1 MTNAASQANRQT
13 VIGHE
18 DVLAKFQR
26 TIARSRLASTYLFVG
41 PEGIG
46 KRQTALQLAK
56 RLLCSGPVDAD
67 SLLPCD
73 DCESC
78 RLFDLGS
85 HPDLLQVS
93 KPEGKSSLPIS
104 LFVGDA
110 DHRNQ
115 TGLCHDI
122 SLKPLVGRRRVA
134 IIDDADSFSVE
145 SANCLLKTLEEPPP
159 GAVLF
164 LIGTALSKQLPTIR
178 SRSQVFRFAPLEDD
192 QLASVLVS
200 LPEQVIEGD
209 LISEQESIQLAS
221 QANGSVTQALAL
233 RNPGLLESRQAIL
246 QSLQAGIDPV
256 RFAVLLE
263 EQTKAAGTEPS
274 LRRARF
280 RELMRIIIDHYRTL
294 VISTEDEFALEAL
307 DACLEAEEAL
317 GRNANQSTLVQVLAT
332 QLGRIEL
339 ARLKSDKP
347 MR

>member
-1 MTNAASQANRQT
+1 MTNAISPIDMRS

-18 DVLAKFQR
+18 QVLAKFQR
-26 TIARSRLASTYLFVG
+26 TIARGRLASTYLFVG

-46 KRQTALQLAK
+46 KRRTAFQLAK
-56 RLLCSGPVDAD
+56 RLLCSKPIEAD

-73 DCESC
+73 NCESC

-134 IIDDADSFSVE
+134 IIDDADTFSVE

-164 LIGTALSKQLPTIR
+164 LIGTTLSKQLPTIR
-178 SRSQVFRFAPLEDD
+178 SRSQVFRFAPLEDG
-192 QLASVLVS
+192 QLVSVLAS

-209 LISEQESIQLAS
+209 PITDQEALPLAS

-233 RNPGLLESRQAIL
+233 RNPGLLEARQAIL
-246 QSLQAGIDPV
+246 QTMQAGIDPV
-256 RFAVLLE
+256 RFAALLE

-274 LRRARF
+274 LRRTRF
-280 RELMRIIIDHYRTL
+280 RELMRIIIDHYRTQ
-294 VISTEDEFALEAL
+294 VISAEDEFALEAL
-307 DACLEAEEAL
+307 DACLEVEEAL

-332 QLGRIEL
+332 QLGRIER
-339 ARLKSDKP
+339 AKLKSD
-347 MR
+347 RAVR